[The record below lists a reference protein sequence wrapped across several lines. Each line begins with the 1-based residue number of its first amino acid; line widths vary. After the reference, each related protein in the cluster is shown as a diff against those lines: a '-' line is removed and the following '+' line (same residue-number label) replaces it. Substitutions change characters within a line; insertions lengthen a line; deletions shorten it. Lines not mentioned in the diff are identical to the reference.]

1 MILCIIMEILK
12 IFGWLAVIYILVKH
26 RKHLFATT
34 FILMFT
40 SSIVMILSSID
51 DLGVTSLL
59 CNKSIGWFIANIF
72 IIWTFINIILKYSKQ
87 IKNNGETIR
96 SFIEKIEVDTKD
108 IKNILEKK

>member
-12 IFGWLAVIYILVKH
+12 ILGWLTVIYILVKH

-59 CNKSIGWFIANIF
+59 SNKSVGWFIANIF
-72 IIWTFINIILKYSKQ
+72 IIWAFINIILKYSKQ
-87 IKNNGETIR
+87 IKNNGETIK
-96 SFIEKIEVDTKD
+96 SFIEKMEVDAKD